1 MNIKEVSK
9 AVQAIRSAG
18 NEDGIISIRGNEVH
32 LTNEVLES
40 LLDESKIKP
49 LILKRESKD
58 YPYEVS
64 FISNN
69 VTYYSLYTQER
80 QEEKIGGI
88 PNGRKFNGNREPSG
102 LLIQ

>member
-1 MNIKEVSK
+1 MSIKEVSK
-9 AVQAIRSAG
+9 AVQVIREAR
-18 NEDGIISIRGNEVH
+18 NEHGIISVRGKEVH
-32 LTNEVLES
+32 LSNEVLES
-40 LLDESKIKP
+40 LLDESKVKP

-64 FISNN
+64 FISDH
-69 VTYYSLYTQER
+69 VIYFSLYTQER
-80 QEEKIGGI
+80 MEKKIGGI

>member
-1 MNIKEVSK
+1 MDIQEVSR
-9 AVQAIRSAG
+9 AVQAIGAEE
-18 NEDGIISIRGNEVH
+18 NEHGIISIRGNEVH
-32 LTNEVLES
+32 LSNEVLES

-80 QEEKIGGI
+80 MEEKIRGI